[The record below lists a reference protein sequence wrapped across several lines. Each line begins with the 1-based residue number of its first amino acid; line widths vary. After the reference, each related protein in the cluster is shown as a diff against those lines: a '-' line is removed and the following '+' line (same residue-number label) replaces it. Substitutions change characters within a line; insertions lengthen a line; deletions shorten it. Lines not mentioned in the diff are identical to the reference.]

1 MADVDT
7 LGPHQ
12 ASGPSPGHGR
22 LPADLTIFVVAAT
35 NSLRFVARSPNA
47 VS

>member
-12 ASGPSPGHGR
+12 ASGPSPVT
-22 LPADLTIFVVAAT
+22 ADSRPISPVSSVAAT